1 MVRLNE
7 TKKVNFYSNCVRNI
21 FRIQEFFTH
30 ITEVNNPNETP
41 CIYAMWHAHQ
51 CCVYGVKDKAHLN
64 IMISRS
70 GDGEII
76 ARVVKKMGFKTVRGS
91 SGKKGSVEATMQMI
105 TALKNGECG
114 AIMVD
119 GPKGP
124 VKQVKNGII
133 KIAKLSGAPIVP
145 VYWYS
150 SNLTFLKF
158 NSWDNFRI
166 PLFNCNLINLYGN
179 PIYVDENGSEED
191 DEICRKKVEDSL
203 LELERRAPE
212 EFKKVYFWGL
222 WKR

>member
-1 MVRLNE
+1 MVRLKE
-7 TKKVNFYSNCVRNI
+7 KKKVDFYSNCVRAI
-21 FRIQEFFTH
+21 FRVQEFFTH
-30 ITEVNNPNETP
+30 ITEVNNPNKTP

-51 CCVYGVKDKAHLN
+51 CCVYGVEDKAHLN

-91 SGKKGSVEATMQMI
+91 SGKQGSVEATMQMI

-124 VKQVKNGII
+124 VKKVKNGVI

-150 SNLTFLKF
+150 SNRTFLKF

-166 PLFNCNLINLYGN
+166 PLGNCNLINLYGE

-191 DEICRKKVEDSL
+191 DEKCRLAVESSL
-203 LELERRAPE
+203 LELEKRAPE
-212 EFKKVYFWGL
+212 EYKKVYFWGL
-222 WKR
+222 WKK

>member
-1 MVRLNE
+1 MVRLKE
-7 TKKVNFYSNCVRNI
+7 TKKVDFYSNCVRAI
-21 FRIQEFFTH
+21 FRVQEFFTH
-30 ITEVNNPNETP
+30 ITEVNNPGKTP

-51 CCVYGVKDKAHLN
+51 CCVYGVYDKAHLN

-76 ARVVKKMGFKTVRGS
+76 ARVVNKMGFKTVRGS
-91 SGKKGSVEATMQMI
+91 SGKAGSVEATMQLI

-124 VKQVKNGII
+124 VHKVKNGVI

-150 SNLTFLKF
+150 TNRTFLKF
-158 NSWDNFRI
+158 NSWDSFRI
-166 PLFNCNLINLYGN
+166 PLGNCNLINLYGD
-179 PIYVDENGSEED
+179 PIYVDENGTEED
-191 DEICRKKVEDSL
+191 DEKCRLKVEESL
-203 LELERRAPE
+203 FELEKRAPE
-212 EFKKVYFWGL
+212 VYKKVYFWGL
-222 WKR
+222 WRR